1 MSNNLKKAFMWAG
14 AFVSIIAFILVGGYF
29 FIKEKEDEDM
39 QKEVKTCLI
48 VTLIFV
54 AISAFVSLFNY
65 IAGLFGASG
74 VVTTIYTILLMLVGI
89 GKIVTYA
96 VFAIIALVKGRENK
110 KAKVVEVLS
119 DDSENKDK

>member
-54 AISAFVSLFNY
+54 AISAFVALFNY

-96 VFAIIALVKGRENK
+96 VFAIIALVKGKENK
-110 KAKVVEVLS
+110 KAKVVEVSS